1 MDTRKRLE
9 FNVPGASVLVI
20 ERHHSYERGWN
31 NAPRMYVDANET
43 FNVIEDLMNRHRRP
57 YATWRKAI
65 RTALAKV
72 DIDLSKMAWS
82 QKAGCSCP
90 CSPGFVLDKQNLEI
104 NGEFFRYFDIWVTL
118 VGAPSVDE
126 TKVARDLVSAI

>member
-20 ERHHSYERGWN
+20 ERRHSYERGWN

>member
-1 MDTRKRLE
+1 
-9 FNVPGASVLVI
+9 
-20 ERHHSYERGWN
+20 
-31 NAPRMYVDANET
+31 
-43 FNVIEDLMNRHRRP
+43 MNRHRRP

-90 CSPGFVLDKQNLEI
+90 CSPGFVLNKQNLEV
-104 NGEFFRYFDIWVTL
+104 NGEVFYLYDIWVTL

>member
-1 MDTRKRLE
+1 
-9 FNVPGASVLVI
+9 
-20 ERHHSYERGWN
+20 
-31 NAPRMYVDANET
+31 MYVDANET

-90 CSPGFVLDKQNLEI
+90 CSPGFVLNKQNLEV
-104 NGEFFRYFDIWVTL
+104 NGEVFYLYDIWVTL

>member
-20 ERHHSYERGWN
+20 ERRHSYERGWN

-126 TKVARDLVSAI
+126 TKGARDLVSAI

>member
-1 MDTRKRLE
+1 MDTRKRLQFE
-9 FNVPGASVLVI
+9 VPGASVLVI
-20 ERHHSYERGWN
+20 ERRHNYERGWN
-31 NAPRMYVDANET
+31 NAPRMYVDANEK

-82 QKAGCSCP
+82 QKAGCSCG
-90 CSPGFVLDKQNLEI
+90 CSAGFVLDKQNLEI